1 MVPIRLR
8 NKPVNSVAMSE
19 TMAKIAVPASVASG
33 ETRLLSVGI
42 DWIVWEVLVTES
54 TILESAPWIAVMAV
68 VFSFRML
75 VCAALS
81 SES

>member
-19 TMAKIAVPASVASG
+19 TTAKIAVPASVTSG
-33 ETRLLSVGI
+33 EICLLSVGI
-42 DWIVWEVLVTES
+42 DWIVREVLVTES

-68 VFSFRML
+68 AFSFRML
-75 VCAALS
+75 AWAALS

>member
-19 TMAKIAVPASVASG
+19 TTAKMAVPASVAYG
-33 ETRLLSVGI
+33 EICLLSVGI
-42 DWIVWEVLVTES
+42 DWIVREVLVTES

-68 VFSFRML
+68 AFSFRML
-75 VCAALS
+75 TWAALS